1 MYQKHFSTKNVWV
14 QNKFLSRIG
23 LISIVLKPIKFVV
36 VFVVIVFVAVV
47 VVAVV
52 VGGGGVVAGGGGAV
66 VVVEPRQDL

>member
-36 VFVVIVFVAVV
+36 VFVVIVFVVFV
-47 VVAVV
+47 KKI
-52 VGGGGVVAGGGGAV
+52 GTTILG
-66 VVVEPRQDL
+66 RKFWMKKND